1 MPDRF
6 FDGCQDYFMKTIL
19 TVLAVAGLSGCAV
32 YPVPGYE
39 QPYGASPVYGAPPPA
54 VIYGSGVYRQG
65 GYIDAPP
72 PIYVRPPPVYVRPPP
87 PRIIVQPAPQVMVPR
102 PGHRAHDSD
111 RDGDG
116 ARNRAERHRDG
127 DGTRN
132 RANRDRDG
140 VRNRTDGD
148 RDGDGVRDRSDRR
161 PNDPRFR

>member
-1 MPDRF
+1 
-6 FDGCQDYFMKTIL
+6 MKTIL

-54 VIYGSGVYRQG
+54 AIYGSGVYRQG

-72 PIYVRPPPVYVRPPP
+72 PVYIRPPPVYVRPPPVYVRPPP
-87 PRIIVQPAPQVMVPR
+87 PRIILQPAPQVVVPR
-102 PGHRAHDSD
+102 PGHGPGHRGRDQDRDGVPDRVDRD

-116 ARNRAERHRDG
+116 VPNRMDRDRDG

-132 RANRDRDG
+132 RA
-140 VRNRTDGD
+140 
-148 RDGDGVRDRSDRR
+148 DRR
-161 PNDPRFR
+161 PNDPRVR